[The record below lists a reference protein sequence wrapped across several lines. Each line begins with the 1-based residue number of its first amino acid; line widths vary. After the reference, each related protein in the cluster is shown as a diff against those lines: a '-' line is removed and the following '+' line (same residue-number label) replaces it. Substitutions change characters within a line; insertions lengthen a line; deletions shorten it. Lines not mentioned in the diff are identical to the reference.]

1 MSTDYQQAR
10 VALGA
15 RLRELRTEA
24 GLTVRGLAGV
34 CGWAPSKISKLE
46 NGKQTATGADLEAW
60 AAGVGR
66 PEAATELKGRLAGLE
81 STYRSWR
88 RQLAGGHRAVQDALG
103 AQHERTRVFR
113 GFTSVIPGVFQT
125 PEYARSVLSRYAELH
140 GATRDV
146 EAGVTSRLRRQEGL
160 YVPGKQYRVLMSES
174 ALLARICPPT
184 VLADQ
189 LDRLMSVNG
198 LSTVE
203 LGIIPLSADV
213 RIAAGDDFW
222 IHDDRLVIAESWH
235 AEMWLDS
242 PEDVALYRKVWDA
255 LGAGAVRGRDA
266 HRIIARARAVLISS
280 RKERGRAGHGKGYP
294 QRTVRPQGP
303 SRHRQSAMK
312 QPKAAY
318 LD

>member
-24 GLTVRGLAGV
+24 GLTVRGLAAV
-34 CGWAPSKISKLE
+34 CGWAPSKVSKLE
-46 NGKQTATGADLEAW
+46 NGKQTASAADLEAW
-60 AAGVGR
+60 AVGVGR
-66 PEAATELKGRLAGLE
+66 PETAAELKGRLAGLE

-103 AQHERTRVFR
+103 AQHERTTVLR
-113 GFTSVIPGVFQT
+113 GISASVIPGIFQT
-125 PEYARSVLSRYAELH
+125 PEYARAVLASYAELH
-140 GATRDV
+140 GAVRDV
-146 EAGVTSRLRRQEGL
+146 EEGVASRMRRQEGL
-160 YVPGKQYRVLMSES
+160 YARGKQYKVLLWES
-174 ALLARICPPT
+174 ALQVRICTPM

-203 LGIIPLSADV
+203 LGIIPLGADV

-222 IHDDRLVIAESWH
+222 IHDERLVIAESWH

-255 LGAGAVRGRDA
+255 LAVGAVTGRDA
-266 HRIIARARAVLISS
+266 HRIIARARVAL
-280 RKERGRAGHGKGYP
+280 A
-294 QRTVRPQGP
+294 
-303 SRHRQSAMK
+303 SA
-312 QPKAAY
+312 
-318 LD
+318 

>member
-10 VALGA
+10 KALGA

-24 GLTVRGLAGV
+24 GLTVRALAAE
-34 CGWAPSKISKLE
+34 CGWAPSKVSKLE
-46 NGKQTATGADLEAW
+46 NGKQTATGGDLDTW
-60 AAGVGR
+60 AAGVGH
-66 PEAATELKGRLAGLE
+66 PEAAAELRGRLAGLE

-103 AQHERTRVFR
+103 AEHERTSMFR
-113 GFTSVIPGVFQT
+113 AYSGSVVPGVFQT
-125 PEYARSVLSRYAELH
+125 PEYARAVLGRYAELH
-140 GATRDV
+140 GVTRDV

-160 YVPGKQYRVLMSES
+160 YQPGRRYRVLMGEA
-174 ALLARICPPT
+174 ALHTRICSPA

-203 LGIIPLSADV
+203 LGIIPLAADV
-213 RIAAGDDFW
+213 RVAAGDDFW

-242 PEDVALYRKVWDA
+242 NEDVALYATVWDA
-255 LGAGAVRGRDA
+255 LAAGAATGRAA
-266 HRIIARARAVLISS
+266 HRLIARARSTLLPA
-280 RKERGRAGHGKGYP
+280 
-294 QRTVRPQGP
+294 
-303 SRHRQSAMK
+303 
-312 QPKAAY
+312 
-318 LD
+318 